1 MRTLLQDITIMKIYQ
16 ILKELSKSKDLQ
28 NFSFWVEKRK
38 GSETVEVWALVLAN
52 IRLEM
57 SAGKMVGS
65 FLSPPER
72 SIKKRT

>member
-38 GSETVEVWALVLAN
+38 GSETVEV
-52 IRLEM
+52 
-57 SAGKMVGS
+57 
-65 FLSPPER
+65 
-72 SIKKRT
+72 